1 MDFTSE
7 PGRFI
12 KIWLGT
18 YLKKHNIPFNID
30 LEGGSPML
38 ATAIKNSIQEAEE
51 EGKLEG
57 KLDIVKKM
65 LSKNYPLEEIAEVTG
80 LSLEEIK
87 KIQ

>member
-1 MDFTSE
+1 
-7 PGRFI
+7 
-12 KIWLGT
+12 
-18 YLKKHNIPFNID
+18 
-30 LEGGSPML
+30 ML